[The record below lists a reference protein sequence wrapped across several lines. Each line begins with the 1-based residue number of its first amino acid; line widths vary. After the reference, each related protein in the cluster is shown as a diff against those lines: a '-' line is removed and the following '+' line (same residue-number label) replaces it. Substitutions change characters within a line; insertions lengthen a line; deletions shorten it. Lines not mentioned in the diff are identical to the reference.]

1 MFTPLLLAH
10 VDDNDIGALVFAIPI
25 VAIVCTFFH
34 KSLKT
39 IVESRNNRG
48 GDPAGGW
55 GPYRRWRSGPR
66 NGAFPEAPTGGL
78 TAEEQAV
85 LLKLQQTL
93 AQMERRIESLETIL
107 IDQTR
112 THEKYGTKH

>member
-10 VDDNDIGALVFAIPI
+10 ADDNDIGVLFFSIPI
-25 VAIVCTFFH
+25 VAIVCSFIY
-34 KSLKT
+34 KT
-39 IVESRNNRG
+39 ITSIVNARANRG
-48 GDPAGGW
+48 DYSPGAKQPF
-55 GPYRRWRSGPR
+55 RRWRGGPGG
-66 NGAFPEAPTGGL
+66 NPAPTGGL

-107 IDQTR
+107 IDQAR
-112 THEKYGTKH
+112 TTEKYGTKH